1 MRIIKPFENILLF
14 TLTLLS
20 LGACQEEKV
29 AIGNG
34 AAPAE
39 AMQADY
45 VVLEARPIANQIDLT
60 GTLMAGESAML
71 SAQIAG
77 LIKSIHFEEG
87 EKVRQGQLLVKLDD
101 RQWVAQRQKLAAQ
114 LETAKTN
121 LARQQALLEIKGV
134 SQAVVDDAALAVE
147 TIEADQQELEVMID
161 YALIRAP
168 FSGQVGLR
176 SVSQGAYLQAGSPVA
191 RLVQL
196 DPLKLE
202 FSVPERYAFQVRTGQ
217 SVRFTV
223 AGQEE
228 HYEGIVYAT
237 EPVINE
243 STRAL
248 RIRAKVPNRNGRL
261 IAGAFAEVNLT
272 LDSIPDA
279 LLLPTEAVMPQL
291 QDQIVYRINNG
302 TIETVKVKPGVR
314 LPRLLQIQEGLSA
327 GDTIMVAGLLQAEDG
342 MKVRAGNEIVVEKLE
357 N

>member
-1 MRIIKPFENILLF
+1 
-14 TLTLLS
+14 
-20 LGACQEEKV
+20 
-29 AIGNG
+29 
-34 AAPAE
+34 
-39 AMQADY
+39 
-45 VVLEARPIANQIDLT
+45 
-60 GTLMAGESAML
+60 
-71 SAQIAG
+71 
-77 LIKSIHFEEG
+77 
-87 EKVRQGQLLVKLDD
+87 
-101 RQWVAQRQKLAAQ
+101 
-114 LETAKTN
+114 
-121 LARQQALLEIKGV
+121 
-134 SQAVVDDAALAVE
+134 VDNAALQVS

-202 FSVPERYAFQVRTGQ
+202 FSVPERYASQIRSGQ
-217 SVRFTV
+217 SVSFTV

-228 HYEGIVYAT
+228 EYLGTVYAT

-272 LDSIPDA
+272 LDSIPNA
-279 LLLPTEAVMPQL
+279 LLLPTEAVVPQL

-302 TIETVKVKPGVR
+302 IIRAVKVKPGVR

-342 MKVRAGNEIVVEKLE
+342 MKVQAGNEIVVEKLD

>member
-1 MRIIKPFENILLF
+1 MIIKFSEKLL
-14 TLTLLS
+14 LLAFFVLVMS
-20 LGACQEEKV
+20 SCKEEKPT
-29 AIGNG
+29 AETGSTP
-34 AAPAE
+34 APA
-39 AMQADY
+39 MLADY
-45 VVLEARPIANQIDLT
+45 IVLEATPIANRIELT

-77 LIKSIHFEEG
+77 QITSIHFQEG
-87 EKVRQGQLLVKLDD
+87 EMVRQGQLLVKLDD

-114 LETAKTN
+114 LGTAQTN
-121 LARQQALLEIKGV
+121 LARQQELLKIKGI
-134 SQAVVDDAALAVE
+134 SEAEVDNAALQVE
-147 TIEADQQELEVMID
+147 TIKADQQELEVMID

-168 FSGQVGLR
+168 FSGQIGLR

-202 FSVPERYAFQVRTGQ
+202 FSVPERYAPQVRKGQ

-228 HYEGIVYAT
+228 AYEGMVYAT

-248 RIRAKVPNRNGRL
+248 RIRAKVPNRDGQL
-261 IAGAFAEVNLT
+261 IAGAFAEVNFT

-279 LLLPTEAVMPQL
+279 LLIPTEAVVPQL
-291 QDQIVYRINNG
+291 EDQIVYKITNG
-302 TIETVKVKPGVR
+302 TIQEVKVKPGVR
-314 LPRLLQIQEGLSA
+314 LPRLLQIEKGLSA

-342 MKVRAGNEIVVEKLE
+342 MKVQAGNEIVVEKLD

>member
-1 MRIIKPFENILLF
+1 MRITNYLLLGFSILV
-14 TLTLLS
+14 
-20 LGACQEEKV
+20 LGSCKEEATAV
-29 AIGNG
+29 GNG
-34 AAPAE
+34 ATSATV
-39 AMQADY
+39 MQADY
-45 VVLEARPIANQIDLT
+45 VVLKARPVANKISLT

-71 SAQIAG
+71 SAQTSG
-77 LIKSIHFEEG
+77 LITSIHFKEG
-87 EKVRQGQLLVKLDD
+87 ERVSKGQLLVKLDD

-114 LETAKTN
+114 LATAKTT
-121 LARQQALLEIKGV
+121 LTRQEELLKIKGI
-134 SQAVVDDAALAVE
+134 SQAEVDNAALQVA

-168 FSGQVGLR
+168 FSGQIGLR
-176 SVSQGAYLQAGSPVA
+176 SVSPGAYLQVGAPVA

-202 FSVPERYAFQVRTGQ
+202 FNVPERYAPQIKNGQ

-223 AGQEE
+223 AGQDEF
-228 HYEGIVYAT
+228 YEGKVYAS

-248 RIRAKVPNRNGRL
+248 RIRAKVPNRNGKL

-279 LLLPTEAVMPQL
+279 LLLPTEAVIPQL
-291 QDQIVYRINNG
+291 DDQIVYRIKG
-302 TIETVKVKPGVR
+302 GAIQAVKVKPGIR

-327 GDTIMVAGLLQAEDG
+327 GDTIMVVGLLQAEDG
-342 MKVRAGNEIVVEKLE
+342 MKVEPGKEIVVEKMD